1 LTQRSRRKCV
11 EQEGGRALSEE
22 SKGQQNRKNIRM
34 AVEHSLSNY
43 CPNTYNRMANLIA
56 YDFNL
61 CPDTVKYSYLSM
73 FIEAGILE
81 YNHDNQLDLSA
92 KGKKIQTTSDGLT
105 VEDLQKELDEE
116 NESRNRLGQKPVTLE
131 EWKQMRSRRFK
142 PLNP

>member
-1 LTQRSRRKCV
+1 M
-11 EQEGGRALSEE
+11 SEE

-34 AVEHSLSNY
+34 AVEHSLLKY

-92 KGKKIQTTSDGLT
+92 KGQQIQTTEDGLT
-105 VEDLQKELDEE
+105 EQQLQEELDEE
-116 NESRNRLGQKPVTLE
+116 NENRSKLGHHKVSLE
-131 EWKQMRSRRFK
+131 EWKEMRSNRIK
-142 PLNP
+142 PLKRG